1 MEFKPWVMACMAS
14 VMVIVNAVDGGAER
28 CVRSPLPRNVELF
41 ADLGHVFQRIYE
53 RSPTFRAQCERI
65 GEASHLRVRVR
76 LNAALPRSCR
86 AFTTVERYSGGI
98 IRAVVYLPPG
108 SDYAELVGHEFEHLI
123 EQIEGLN
130 LRRLS
135 RLRGS
140 GVREVERE
148 LFESDRAQAAGRTVY
163 EEVRQFRA
171 TD

>member
-1 MEFKPWVMACMAS
+1 MEFRPWVMAGMAT
-14 VMVIVNAVDGGAER
+14 VMVIVSAVNGGAER
-28 CVRSPLPRNVELF
+28 CQRPSLPRNVELF
-41 ADLGHVFQRIYE
+41 ADFGHAFQRIYQ

-65 GEASHLRVRVR
+65 GDASNLRVRVR

-98 IRAVVYLPPG
+98 IRAEVSLPPG
-108 SDYAELVGHEFEHLI
+108 SDYSELIGHEFEHLI
-123 EQIEGLN
+123 EQIEGVN

-148 LFESDRAQAAGRTVY
+148 LFESDRAQAAGRIVY